1 MLPKE
6 MRVQDKLEYSIN
18 IIGNLGE
25 FFRSAKPEIKILLLG
40 SIFPR
45 KIEFD
50 RKNYRT
56 RSYNRMLDVIYQE
69 TNRLQG
75 KKNKKSPDFS
85 GDFSLVPGAG
95 VENIKL
101 SKISLN
107 GKMVNFAA
115 KYAELH

>member
-1 MLPKE
+1 
-6 MRVQDKLEYSIN
+6 MRVQDKLDYSIN

-50 RKNYRT
+50 GKNYRT

-75 KKNKKSPDFS
+75 QENKKSSDFS
-85 GDFSLVPGAG
+85 EDFNWVPGAG
-95 VENIKL
+95 FEL
-101 SKISLN
+101 SKYSQFFPKGFNL
-107 GKMVNFAA
+107 
-115 KYAELH
+115 

>member
-6 MRVQDKLEYSIN
+6 MRVQDKLNYSIN

-50 RKNYRT
+50 GKNYRT

-69 TNRLQG
+69 TNILQG

-85 GDFSLVPGAG
+85 GDFGWVPGAG
-95 VENIKL
+95 TIP
-101 SKISLN
+101 
-107 GKMVNFAA
+107 
-115 KYAELH
+115 

>member
-1 MLPKE
+1 MTYLDPVESQGGILMIWCETKNAP
-6 MRVQDKLEYSIN
+6 Q
-18 IIGNLGE
+18 GNESAGQTELLYQHQRQPRE

-50 RKNYRT
+50 GKNYRT

-75 KKNKKSPDFS
+75 QENKKSSDFS
-85 GDFSLVPGAG
+85 EDFNWVPGAG
-95 VENIKL
+95 TIP
-101 SKISLN
+101 
-107 GKMVNFAA
+107 
-115 KYAELH
+115 